1 MILNG
6 GPGTGKSTTVKG
18 ILNLIKKFYPDSRVQ
33 LCAPT
38 GKASK
43 RLSELSDRPSRTIH
57 SLLKW
62 NKENNSFDILK
73 EDAEELEFDF
83 IIVDEFSMVD
93 TFVFAG
99 LMRAIPPETRILLIG
114 DEDQLESVGKERS

>member
-1 MILNG
+1 M
-6 GPGTGKSTTVKG
+6 
-18 ILNLIKKFYPDSRVQ
+18 
-33 LCAPT
+33 
-38 GKASK
+38 
-43 RLSELSDRPSRTIH
+43 
-57 SLLKW
+57 KW